1 MRSVMWTVRSRVE
14 PPAPYVTETN
24 VGCSPSSSRM
34 ACHRLRSPSSVLGG
48 KNSNENDRSPVASR
62 SPIFAAE
69 AMYGKANLPDMA
81 VGPLHRADLHARV
94 QKALDAFL
102 DTHHAQLR
110 AVSEDLDVLLDVLRQ
125 LVAGG
130 KRLRPAFC
138 YWGWHGAGAS
148 DDDSVVAVA
157 TSFELLHACAII
169 HDDVMDASD
178 MRRGHPSVHRQFAAL
193 HGTSGWLGSSD
204 NFGVAAAILL
214 GDLCLAWSDEMFTSS
229 GLSAEAL
236 SRARPSYDDM
246 RTELMAGQYLDVLG
260 QARGGGSVEDAM
272 RVVRFKS
279 AKYTVERPLHVG
291 GRLAG
296 ASEELL
302 AAYSAYG
309 LPLGEAFQLR
319 DDLLG
324 VYGDPAQTGKPA
336 GDDLREGKRTVLI
349 AMALERADPSQ
360 RALIERRLGDGDLD
374 AAGVAELREVLER
387 TGAVA
392 DVEWRIET
400 LGQTAVDAL
409 RRAPIDGEAR
419 EALVELAAAATAR
432 RE

>member
-1 MRSVMWTVRSRVE
+1 MRSVMCTVRSRVE

-24 VGCSPSSSRM
+24 VGCSPSSSRI
-34 ACHRLRSPSSVLGG
+34 ACQRLRSPSSVFGG
-48 KNSNENDRSPVASR
+48 KNSNEHDRSPVASR

-69 AMYGKANLPDMA
+69 TRVGKANLPDMA

-138 YWGWHGAGAS
+138 YWGWRGSGAA
-148 DDDSVVAVA
+148 DEDSVVVVA

-229 GLSAEAL
+229 GLSADAL
-236 SRARPSYDDM
+236 ARARPSYDDM
-246 RTELMAGQYLDVLG
+246 RSELMAGQYLDVLG

-291 GRLAG
+291 GQLAG

-319 DDLLG
+319 DDMLG
-324 VYGDPAQTGKPA
+324 VYGDPAETGKPA
-336 GDDLREGKRTVLI
+336 GDDLREGKRTVLL
-349 AMALERADPSQ
+349 AMAYEQASAVQ
-360 RALIERRLGDGDLD
+360 REVMSRLVGAADLD
-374 AAGVAELREVLER
+374 ADGVAQLRAVLED

-392 DVEWRIET
+392 AVEGRIDVLT
-400 LGQTAVDAL
+400 QSAVDAL
-409 RRAPIDGEAR
+409 RRAPVDGEAR
-419 EALVELAAAATAR
+419 DALLELAS
-432 RE
+432 